1 MKQLRYL
8 ITAELDITVRAKQA
22 NGAVVETYSK
32 IGSYIIQTQEID
44 DQVSASIYGADVNR
58 MMRVSSPRY
67 VLESFLASKMNVSA
81 DNVSIYSLIIKGR
94 RYAVKAVREHWID
107 VVLM

>member
-8 ITAELDITVRAKQA
+8 IKAELDITVRTKQP
-22 NGAVVETYSK
+22 NGAVIETYSK
-32 IGSYIIQTQEID
+32 VGDYIIQPQEID

-67 VLESFLASKMNVSA
+67 VLESFLASKMNVST
-81 DNVSIYSLIIKGR
+81 DNVSLYSLIIKGR
-94 RYAVKAVREHWID
+94 RYRVKAVREHWID
-107 VVLM
+107 TVLE